1 MDIGTQLWYRLSIQP
16 QGHWIRFPLVFF
28 GPTVCGCNTAW
39 WFSFHRQYRMLHA
52 DLGARVLS
60 KDRKGMNCSGWGE
73 VCCML
78 FSHLL
83 GVWILRL
90 LLKWETSLLGLVA
103 VKSLSLYFVNGFL
116 SLSQGT
122 CSECC
127 QCFLDVLEK
136 KHTFFLDTSMSWIV
150 LRKMPSYL
158 VEPVLSVLRN
168 TSRLLEDFQGTSI
181 DAWISLGLGNFAS
194 ICPVLGG

>member
-1 MDIGTQLWYRLSIQP
+1 MGATLHGGLVSTGNTECSMLIWVLGCCQRMEKA
-16 QGHWIRFPLVFF
+16 WIV
-28 GPTVCGCNTAW
+28 
-39 WFSFHRQYRMLHA
+39 A
-52 DLGARVLS
+52 DEERCV
-60 KDRKGMNCSGWGE
+60 
-73 VCCML
+73 VCC
-78 FSHLL
+78 SHTCWAS
-83 GVWILRL
+83 VWILRL

-103 VKSLSLYFVNGFL
+103 VKSLSLYFVNGFM